1 MQIDTYGS
9 LDDSKS
15 SLFVSNISKQYVVVA
30 LSMSRVP
37 ANTDSS
43 DMFLSEDDARELFES
58 VANMSLN
65 QEAVNFSNLILYSGS
80 GRRGWFTKLRDTVE
94 EIVHQVVK
102 VVQVCKISSMN
113 LTLV

>member
-65 QEAVNFSNLILYSGS
+65 QEAVNSSTIKIIS
-80 GRRGWFTKLRDTVE
+80 RRRWRPKIRTIVHQ
-94 EIVHQVVK
+94 IVHQVV
-102 VVQVCKISSMN
+102 VVAQVVFFQHI
-113 LTLV
+113 LTFYSIM